1 MLFFCIIITCTAF
14 NFSYHS
20 ETNIVR
26 YMKRLENKD
35 ISLVHSMIPLVSKKI
50 RVSQSLLWGLPHVM
64 IFHKNITVTQTLLL
78 NPGLMHN
85 EAEQFLG
92 AHGESVLLCCFRIR
106 MNLLFCPLSFF
117 FTRSFL
123 WHRLTLTNQ
132 GCISQKHLWAK
143 LIVQTICS
151 NGFNL
156 LRISMLFR
164 NAALIFSLF
173 HCNLFTTANHLERIC
188 KHPPLR
194 AIGAGWRLSAA
205 LQAARARPLWDY
217 RIW

>member
-1 MLFFCIIITCTAF
+1 MRYHLFDLYQELIAEKMSERTKGLLASPFKRTSKFLTHPVFNRFVSMLAIVLNKSVSEWNLLQLCGYAFFCIIITCTAF

-50 RVSQSLLWGLPHVM
+50 RVSQSLLWGLSRVM

-92 AHGESVLLCCFRIR
+92 AHGESVLLCSFRR
-106 MNLLFCPLSFF
+106 ALLF
-117 FTRSFL
+117 THSFL
-123 WHRLTLTNQ
+123 WHHLTTNQ
-132 GCISQKHLWAK
+132 GCISQKHW
-143 LIVQTICS
+143 
-151 NGFNL
+151 
-156 LRISMLFR
+156 
-164 NAALIFSLF
+164 
-173 HCNLFTTANHLERIC
+173 E
-188 KHPPLR
+188 
-194 AIGAGWRLSAA
+194 LSWPYRPFVPMV
-205 LQAARARPLWDY
+205 LQST
-217 RIW
+217 